1 MKYNIREMKDY
12 EYHLLEL
19 FLYEAVFQ
27 REGEELLSPDIIKE
41 DSLQVYTK
49 EFGFRED
56 DYCLCA
62 EINNEIVGA
71 VWIRNIDGF
80 GSIDH
85 KTPEFAI
92 SIYKQYRNYGI
103 GTELMK
109 KMLHYLS
116 EQGYQQASL
125 AVQKDNYALEM
136 YKKLG
141 FNIISENH
149 EEYIM
154 IWHNS

>member
-1 MKYNIREMKDY
+1 
-12 EYHLLEL
+12 
-19 FLYEAVFQ
+19 
-27 REGEELLSPDIIKE
+27 
-41 DSLQVYTK
+41 
-49 EFGFRED
+49 
-56 DYCLCA
+56 
-62 EINNEIVGA
+62 
-71 VWIRNIDGF
+71 
-80 GSIDH
+80 
-85 KTPEFAI
+85 
-92 SIYKQYRNYGI
+92 
-103 GTELMK
+103 MK